1 MASDREAREREK
13 ESMDMGPLAGDEGS
27 SDLRKAPPALKAN
40 QRVPS
45 QARISKMDE
54 SGLQYSMRQI
64 EASRDALLEE
74 VSYLSGV
81 NAQLED
87 RLQAVQQLVQD
98 CKLVERRNEALLLL
112 LGEKEEELQAALV
125 DGRDVRLLYQE
136 HIQELLNKLAPPSRP
151 AEDVPVGQ

>member
-1 MASDREAREREK
+1 MEIGA
-13 ESMDMGPLAGDEGS
+13 LVGDEES
-27 SDLRKAPPALKAN
+27 SDIRKAPLALKAT

-45 QARISKMDE
+45 QARIGKMDE
-54 SGLQYSMRQI
+54 SSLQYSMRQI

-151 AEDVPVGQ
+151 SEDVPVGQ